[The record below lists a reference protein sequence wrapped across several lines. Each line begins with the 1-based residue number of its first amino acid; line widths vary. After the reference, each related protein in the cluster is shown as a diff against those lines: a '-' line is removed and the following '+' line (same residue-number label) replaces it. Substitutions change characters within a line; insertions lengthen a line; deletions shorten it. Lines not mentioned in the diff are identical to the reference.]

1 LNIEVIKKTINEKL
15 RSVASK
21 EAFGW
26 IKKLSILNPNKRDGG
41 IFSAYLDD
49 QDEIVMGD
57 AVM

>member
-1 LNIEVIKKTINEKL
+1 MEVIKKTINEKL